1 MMHDSEIFRNKCV
14 KWHQVYLCKK
24 KERKSYN
31 RRKNRNSLT
40 TTPHQ
45 VKNKETLLSD
55 TSGHLLTRRSV
66 VRSLPPPVCTPRYS
80 TRFKFIHQSVSVC
93 ECCIKSSERV
103 ERCWTWISPFPILDI
118 YSQRPKRQIYFN
130 FFWQSV
136 WLLCDHRTWWKLT
149 QWHSESGAVSSVHS
163 VHPSPY
169 LSGSSAVY
177 RFLSLPLVENI
188 SPPAAPSAT
197 PSEASC
203 PGFAQPG
210 CDLMPKPFLS
220 PAGCSGSETKACNA
234 MGIITL
240 SVCIKHMSM

>member
-1 MMHDSEIFRNKCV
+1 MMHGSDIFRNKCV

-24 KERKSYN
+24 RKSYN
-31 RRKNRNSLT
+31 RRKNRSSLT

-66 VRSLPPPVCTPRYS
+66 VRSLPPAVCTPRYS

-93 ECCIKSSERV
+93 ECCSKSSERV
-103 ERCWTWISPFPILDI
+103 EECCTWISPVPISDI

-130 FFWQSV
+130 LFWQSV
-136 WLLCDHRTWWKLT
+136 AFMWSSHVMKTHSVT
-149 QWHSESGAVSSVHS
+149 QWVRCS

-177 RFLSLPLVENI
+177 RFLWLPLVENI

-220 PAGCSGSETKACNA
+220 PAGCSGSETKACDA
-234 MGIITL
+234 MGIRTL
-240 SVCIKHMSM
+240 SVGIKHVSV